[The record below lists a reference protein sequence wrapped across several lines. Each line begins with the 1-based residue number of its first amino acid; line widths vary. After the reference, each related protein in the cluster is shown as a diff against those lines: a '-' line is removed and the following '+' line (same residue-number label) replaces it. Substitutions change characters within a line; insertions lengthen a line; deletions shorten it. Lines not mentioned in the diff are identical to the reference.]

1 MRLRSRVGRDQA
13 FAVLRAY
20 LDGRD
25 ARPSELLALAREL
38 RTGKA
43 MADALETMLA

>member
-1 MRLRSRVGRDQA
+1 MRLRSRMGRDQA

-25 ARPSELLALAREL
+25 ARPGELLALAREL
-38 RTGKA
+38 HTGWREYA
-43 MADALETMLA
+43 QPRGDL